1 METKVLTLEQLKQ
14 FDGTAGK
21 PAYVALK
28 GKIYDVSG
36 SDLWVDG
43 DHQGLHAAG
52 VDLTEEVPNAPHD
65 DDVLSRFPL
74 VGELAK

>member
-21 PAYVALK
+21 PAYVAFK

-52 VDLTEEVPNAPHD
+52 RDLTPEMSDAPHD

-74 VGELAK
+74 VGELG